1 MPRDAQ
7 NRRSGD
13 LLDVGFVVILGVYA
27 LFIAGIVVAN
37 FLLVTGTSQGRF
49 QLLESLRSPAVLH
62 AVWLSLWTSS
72 LAAAIAL
79 VIAVPSGYVL
89 SRYRFPGVRLLDA
102 IVDIPII
109 LPPLLFGISLLVL
122 FQRSF
127 VGPTLRAIGLKFVHE
142 PSGIVLVQVLIAA
155 AYGTRMLKGTFDN
168 LDPRLPA
175 VAETLGCSR
184 VRAFFT
190 VTLATVRSSVVAALV
205 MIWARALALYG
216 PIIAFVGS
224 TTNYTEVMPTRM
236 YLERSVGRLE
246 AALAVALMMIAIAVG
261 VLLVVKLSGSGD
273 ETARMTRV

>member
-236 YLERSVGRLE
+236 YLEMSVGRLE